1 MKQQGIFIA
10 FFILLMMI
18 CAGNMAAICST
29 EKKAA
34 PCDADQKNPAALVND
49 FYKWYLKDQ
58 KSSLKNISQWKEC
71 FEEKLYVELLE
82 AMNKTP
88 ENGNKLWLDFDPFVN
103 AQEYAISFT
112 LGKASQKNNT
122 ATVIVAMKYDR
133 DARQSLKVFLIRSGD
148 IWRMANLIYDDNTT
162 LYKILKTI
170 NRKK

>member
-1 MKQQGIFIA
+1 MKQQSIIIA
-10 FFILLMMI
+10 FFILLMLI
-18 CAGNMAAICST
+18 CLGNMAAICST
-29 EKKAA
+29 EKNAA
-34 PCDADQKNPAALVND
+34 PCIADQKNPKALVSD

-58 KSSLKNISQWKEC
+58 KSSLKNISQWKAC
-71 FEEKLYVELLE
+71 FEEKLYEELLE
-82 AMNKTP
+82 AMNKTS
-88 ENGNKLWLDFDPFVN
+88 ENNNTLRLDFDPFVN
-103 AQEYAISFT
+103 AQEYANSFT

-148 IWRMANLIYDDNTT
+148 IWRMANFIYDDNTT